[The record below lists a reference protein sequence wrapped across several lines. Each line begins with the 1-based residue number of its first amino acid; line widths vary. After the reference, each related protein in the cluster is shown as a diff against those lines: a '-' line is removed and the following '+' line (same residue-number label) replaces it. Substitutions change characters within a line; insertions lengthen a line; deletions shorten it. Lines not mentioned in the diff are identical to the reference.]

1 MENTRNIPLRARL
14 STRNGALAVAVI
26 AGGLAAILVFAA
38 INSARKDG
46 TASTAPRTVLVADQV
61 IPKGS
66 SGETIAREHLFRVAK
81 VSDQA
86 LVAGAV
92 ADVSALRDKI
102 ATADI
107 YPGQQISTQT
117 FGARGGDTVAKLSGT
132 DRAVSIPVDAAH
144 GLVGQVTAGSHVDVI
159 AGFNAQTGSGNSR
172 PVMRTLATNLS
183 VLKVEKEGGGSS
195 NGDTNVTLRSSAT
208 MAAELAFAVENGKVW
223 IVLRP
228 AAGAKDV
235 DPRVVTADTLL
246 FGVKPLQ
253 AGGVDK

>member
-1 MENTRNIPLRARL
+1 MEHTTTNPLRARL
-14 STRNGALAVAVI
+14 ATRNGALVVATI
-26 AGGLAAILVFAA
+26 AAGLAAILVFAA

-46 TASTAPRTVLVADQV
+46 TASTAPRTVLVANQL

-66 SGETIAREHLFRVAK
+66 SGEAVAREHLFRTAR

-92 ADVSALRDKI
+92 ADVSVLKDRI
-102 ATADI
+102 ATQDI
-107 YPGQQISTQT
+107 YPGQQISADT

-132 DRAVSIPVDAAH
+132 DRAVSVPVDSAH
-144 GLVGQVTAGSHVDVI
+144 GLVGQVSAGDHVDVL
-159 AGFNAQTGSGNSR
+159 AGFNVQNGSGNTR
-172 PVMRTLATNLS
+172 PVMRTLASNLS
-183 VLKVEKEGGGSS
+183 VLKVEKDGSGSS
-195 NGDTNVTLRSSAT
+195 SDTNVTLRASST
-208 MAAELAFAVENGKVW
+208 MATEIAFAVENGKVW

-235 DPRVVTADTLL
+235 TPRVVTADSLL
-246 FGVKPLQ
+246 FGVKPVQ

>member
-1 MENTRNIPLRARL
+1 MEHTRNTPLRARL

-66 SGETIAREHLFRVAK
+66 SGDTIAREHLFRVAK

-92 ADVSALRDKI
+92 ADVSVLRDKI

-117 FGARGGDTVAKLSGT
+117 FGARGSDTVAKLSGT

-144 GLVGQVTAGSHVDVI
+144 GLVGQVTAGSHVDVL
-159 AGFNAQTGSGNSR
+159 AGFNAQSGSGNSR

-183 VLKVEKEGGGSS
+183 VLKVEKDGGGS
-195 NGDTNVTLRSSAT
+195 NANTNVTLRSSAT

-223 IVLRP
+223 IILRP

-253 AGGVDK
+253 AGGVNK

>member
-1 MENTRNIPLRARL
+1 MENTRNVPLRSRL

-38 INSARKDG
+38 INSARNDG
-46 TASTAPRTVLVADQV
+46 TASTAARSVLVADQV

-66 SGETIAREHLFRVAK
+66 SGESIAREHLFRVAK

-86 LVAGAV
+86 LVVGAV
-92 ADVSALRDKI
+92 ADVSTLKDKV
-102 ATADI
+102 ATQDI

-117 FGARGGDTVAKLSGT
+117 FSAGGGDTVAKLSGT
-132 DRAVSIPVDAAH
+132 DRAVSLPLDAAH

-159 AGFNAQTGSGNSR
+159 AGFNAQSGTGNSR
-172 PVMRTLATNLS
+172 PVMRTLARNLS
-183 VLKVEKEGGGSS
+183 VLKVEKQGSGS
-195 NGDTNVTLRSSAT
+195 NGDTNVTLRAPGT
-208 MAAELAFAVENGKVW
+208 MAAELAFASENGKVW
-223 IVLRP
+223 LVLRP

-235 DPRVVTADTLL
+235 DPRIVSADSLL

-253 AGGVDK
+253 VSQ